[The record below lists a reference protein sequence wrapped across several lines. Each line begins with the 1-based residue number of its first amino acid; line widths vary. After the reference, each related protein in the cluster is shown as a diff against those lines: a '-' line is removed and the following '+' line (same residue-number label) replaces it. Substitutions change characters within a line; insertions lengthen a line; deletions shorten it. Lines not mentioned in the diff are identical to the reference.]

1 MQKITPF
8 LWYAN
13 QAEEA
18 ARLYTSLFRD
28 SRILRVQRT
37 PPDAPGEPGSVML
50 VEFEL
55 AGQRFIA
62 LNGAHGPGQ
71 SFTEAMSLYVD
82 CATQEEVDDLWTRL
96 TADGG
101 QEGPCGWLTDRFGVS
116 WQIVPSVL
124 PELLSDP
131 DPVKGGRVMQAMM
144 SMQKIDIKGLQAAY
158 EQ

>member
-1 MQKITPF
+1 MQKITTF

-37 PPDAPGEPGSVML
+37 PPGAPGEPGSVMM

-55 AGQRFIA
+55 AGQRFIG

-71 SFTEAMSLYVD
+71 SFTEAISLYVD
-82 CATQEEVDDLWTRL
+82 CATQDEVDDLWTGL

-101 QEGPCGWLTDRFGVS
+101 QEGPCGWLTDQFGVS

-124 PELLSDP
+124 PELLGDP
-131 DPVKGGRVMQAMM
+131 DPVKAGRVMQAMM
-144 SMQKIDIKGLQAAY
+144 SMQKIDIKGLRAAY